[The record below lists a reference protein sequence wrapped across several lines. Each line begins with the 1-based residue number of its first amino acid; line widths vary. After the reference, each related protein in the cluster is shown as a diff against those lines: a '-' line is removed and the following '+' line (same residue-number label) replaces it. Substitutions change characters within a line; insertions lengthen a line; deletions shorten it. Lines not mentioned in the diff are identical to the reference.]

1 MDNDVTRK
9 RSSKNTENIG
19 VKMNGSDDA
28 DQERRIMKRDTKEVI
43 QLQRCLLKASRI
55 QINSL
60 WYST

>member
-9 RSSKNTENIG
+9 RSSKNSENIG

>member
-28 DQERRIMKRDTKEVI
+28 DQEIRIMKRDTKEVI